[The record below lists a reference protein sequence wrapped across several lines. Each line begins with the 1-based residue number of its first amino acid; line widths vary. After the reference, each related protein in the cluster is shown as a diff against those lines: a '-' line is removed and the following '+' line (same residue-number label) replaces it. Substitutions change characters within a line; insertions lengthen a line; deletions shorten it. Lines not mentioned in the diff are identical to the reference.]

1 MSLSKVIL
9 ILVLCGLGLFI
20 FLMYI
25 ALSPTIRNVS
35 DNSAF
40 AALINIEV
48 NSTSTLYMQQ
58 CETGSYRFI
67 SNVLSSDS
75 VTICNRAFDI
85 AAGSSFKIKQVKK
98 YTNNAGSGI
107 TTIFVL
113 GECFA
118 PKGNTIEFE
127 YDWGSID
134 NSKGQSTKLPLAFWQ
149 ANTDKQILFTN

>member
-1 MSLSKVIL
+1 MSISKVIL
-9 ILVLCGLGLFI
+9 ILVLSGLGLFI

-35 DNSAF
+35 SNLAF
-40 AALINIEV
+40 TDFV
-48 NSTSTLYMQQ
+48 NKHVTSTSELYMQQ

-67 SNVLSSDS
+67 SNVLSPDS
-75 VTICNRAFDI
+75 VTICNLAFDI
-85 AAGSSFKIKQVKK
+85 PAGSTFLIREFKK

-107 TTIFVL
+107 TSIFVL
-113 GECFA
+113 GECTS
-118 PKGNTIEFE
+118 PEGSIIDFE

-149 ANTDKQILFTN
+149 SDTDQQITFTN

>member
-1 MSLSKVIL
+1 MSISKVIL
-9 ILVLCGLGLFI
+9 ILVLSGLGLFI

-35 DNSAF
+35 SNSAF
-40 AALINIEV
+40 ADFV
-48 NSTSTLYMQQ
+48 NKQVTSTSKLFMQQ
-58 CETGSYRFI
+58 CEKGSYRFI
-67 SNVLSSDS
+67 SNVVSPDS

-85 AAGSSFKIKQVKK
+85 PIGSTFLIKEFKK

-107 TTIFVL
+107 TSIFVL
-113 GECFA
+113 GECTS
-118 PKGNTIEFE
+118 PEGNIIDFE

-149 ANTDKQILFTN
+149 SDEEQQIIFTN

>member
-1 MSLSKVIL
+1 MSISKIIL
-9 ILVLCGLGLFI
+9 ILVLSGLGLFI

-40 AALINIEV
+40 ADVVNKEV
-48 NSTSTLYMQQ
+48 KSASILYMQQ

-67 SNVLSSDS
+67 SNVLSPDS
-75 VTICNRAFDI
+75 LTICTKVFDI
-85 AAGSSFKIKQVKK
+85 PAGSIFLIKEFKK

-107 TTIFVL
+107 TSIFVL
-113 GECFA
+113 GECA
-118 PKGNTIEFE
+118 SPKGNSIEFE
-127 YDWGSID
+127 YYWSSID

-149 ANTDKQILFTN
+149 TDSNKQILFTN